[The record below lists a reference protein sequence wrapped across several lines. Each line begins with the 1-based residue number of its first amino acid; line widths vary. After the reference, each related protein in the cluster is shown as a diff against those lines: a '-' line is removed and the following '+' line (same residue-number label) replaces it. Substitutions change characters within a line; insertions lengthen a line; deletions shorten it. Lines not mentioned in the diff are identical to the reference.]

1 VKEDKSMQPKARRS
15 LRDMWQYVVCLARL
29 GLAAFSSSLS
39 RSEKVFF
46 LEAPPGA
53 DVFTNDTAH
62 EGIRIT

>member
-1 VKEDKSMQPKARRS
+1 
-15 LRDMWQYVVCLARL
+15 MWQYVVCLARL

-62 EGIRIT
+62 EGIRKYSKTYIPYEKDLSR